1 MQMEIYERADLFKL
15 FYVRQLSCSTALQAG
30 NSGFDGPRGHCQ
42 QLVGRRRVDS
52 RVRPSG
58 NHRRP
63 IDHRCPADFLKK
75 LPRAE
80 SERGL

>member
-1 MQMEIYERADLFKL
+1 MRGQIYLN
-15 FYVRQLSCSTALQAG
+15 CSMSDNSHAPLLCKQATQDSMAHG
-30 NSGFDGPRGHCQ
+30 VIVSSY
-42 QLVGRRRVDS
+42 LVGRRRVDS

-63 IDHRCPADFLKK
+63 IDHRCPADILKK
-75 LPRAE
+75 ARAE

>member
-30 NSGFDGPRGHCQ
+30 PTGSCQ

-58 NHRRP
+58 NHRMP

-75 LPRAE
+75 LPRVGE
-80 SERGL
+80 